1 MTEEELLKVEN
12 IVNEKI
18 KEELEV
24 EFQEMKTEEA
34 LQKGYLGSFMSKYP
48 EKVTVYKIGEWSKEI
63 CAGPHVAN
71 IKELGK
77 LKIVKEEAS
86 SQGVRRIKA
95 VLTE

>member
-1 MTEEELLKVEN
+1 MREVLGDDVFQKGSDINDERLRFDFTFTRKMTEEELLKVEN

-48 EKVTVYKIGEWSKEI
+48 EKVTVYKIGE
-63 CAGPHVAN
+63 
-71 IKELGK
+71 
-77 LKIVKEEAS
+77 
-86 SQGVRRIKA
+86 
-95 VLTE
+95 